1 VNKAFFVFYF
11 LSVAVTHNYASADTK
26 EKYCLKTGTKT
37 DVHLFGQTFE
47 SESQRKLAAQ
57 SLTKLKSSLN
67 PGDKIRIFTHSQAGF
82 SIWES
87 CVPGC
92 PEKSF
97 SERLFDSCSVQ
108 VAKKD
113 RILFDQN
120 VSIRIANDLRKGGGD
135 YDIFNSIY
143 SLKNV
148 YKNTSDTSNVY
159 AVISM
164 IPKGIDP
171 TSRKQLNELLVR
183 KNETIEFPQYFPPVQ
198 LLGASTTEELLS
210 FWNDI
215 FKGKAKFN
223 FQKY

>member
-1 VNKAFFVFYF
+1 MRINFFIATLIF
-11 LSVAVTHNYASADTK
+11 VTNFANADSK
-26 EKYCLKTGTKT
+26 EKYCSKDPKKT
-37 DVHLFGQTFE
+37 DIHIFGQTFE
-47 SESQRKLAAQ
+47 SESQRRLAAQ
-57 SLTKLKSSLN
+57 SVTKLKSSLSV
-67 PGDKIRIFTHSQAGF
+67 GDKVRIFTHSAAGF
-82 SIWES
+82 TIWES

-92 PEKSF
+92 PDRSF

-113 RILFDQN
+113 RILFDQSL
-120 VSIRIANDLRKGGGD
+120 SIRIASELKKGGGD

-148 YKNTSDTSNVY
+148 YKNTNDTSNVY

-164 IPKGIDP
+164 VPKGIDP
-171 TSRKQLNELLVR
+171 TSRRQLNELLVK

-198 LLGASTTEELLS
+198 LIGASTTEELLA

>member
-1 VNKAFFVFYF
+1 VRINVFIASLVFV
-11 LSVAVTHNYASADTK
+11 ANCANADSK
-26 EKYCLKTGTKT
+26 EKYCSKDLKKT
-37 DVHLFGQTFE
+37 DIHLFGQTFE
-47 SESQRKLAAQ
+47 NESQRRLAAQ
-57 SLTKLKSSLN
+57 SVTKLKSSLN
-67 PGDKIRIFTHSQAGF
+67 VGDKVRIFTHSTGGF
-82 SIWES
+82 TIWES

-92 PEKSF
+92 PDKSF

-108 VAKKD
+108 VSKKD
-113 RILFDQN
+113 RILFDQSLS
-120 VSIRIANDLRKGGGD
+120 VRIASELKKGGGD
-135 YDIFNSIY
+135 YDIFNAIY

-148 YKNTSDTSNVY
+148 YKNTNDTSNVY

-164 IPKGIDP
+164 VPKGIDP
-171 TSRKQLNELLVR
+171 TSRRQLNELLVK

-198 LLGASTTEELLS
+198 LIGASTTEELLA

>member
-1 VNKAFFVFYF
+1 MRINFFIATLAFVVNCA
-11 LSVAVTHNYASADTK
+11 NADSK
-26 EKYCLKTGTKT
+26 EKYCSKDPKKT
-37 DVHLFGQTFE
+37 DIHLFGQTFE
-47 SESQRKLAAQ
+47 SESQRRLAAQ
-57 SLTKLKSSLN
+57 SVTKLKSTLN
-67 PGDKIRIFTHSQAGF
+67 VGEKVRIFTHTTAGF
-82 SIWES
+82 TIWES

-92 PEKSF
+92 PDRSF

-113 RILFDQN
+113 RILFDQSLSVRI
-120 VSIRIANDLRKGGGD
+120 VSELKKGGGD

-148 YKNTSDTSNVY
+148 YKNTNDTSNVY

-164 IPKGIDP
+164 VPKGIDP
-171 TSRKQLNELLVR
+171 TSRRQLNELLVR

-198 LLGASTTEELLS
+198 LIGASTTEELLA